1 MLVVLAYD
9 KYYRVEWQVIRAT
22 KSLVREGHVCEI
34 LGRYK
39 TREKANEAL
48 KYYNCN

>member
-9 KYYRVEWQVIRAT
+9 KYYRVEWQVIRT
-22 KSLVREGHVCEI
+22 TGEV

-39 TREKANEAL
+39 TREEANKAL
-48 KYYNCN
+48 PYYNCN